1 MYRYTCTY
9 VQDGLVVPR
18 ALMAKY
24 TADGA
29 LSFGLRVEEGSKADV
44 VTVISASI
52 EFGICGCYTR
62 HAIAVCVCVC
72 VYICMYIY
80 ITYRYISM
88 YITYI

>member
-1 MYRYTCTY
+1 MYMYISAYRRIDIQIHMYIYTCTY

-52 EFGICGCYTR
+52 EFGIGGCC
-62 HAIAVCVCVC
+62 I
-72 VYICMYIY
+72 
-80 ITYRYISM
+80 
-88 YITYI
+88 